1 MAPKALSSWLSSSL
15 DRQDEG
21 ALLPFIMRLTSLL
34 FIALCSLT
42 VPTAQSQNTAATAP
56 PSTSLD
62 EANRLLTAGQLDQS
76 LQQLDKLAAV
86 QPEPAGVE
94 NLRGMVFYQQ
104 GKMPEAAQAFA
115 KAVAQDPK
123 NFQAMQM
130 QGVSLFRQGDAA
142 GAIPLLEKAHNSTS
156 SANVDPNYVL
166 GLCYMDTR
174 RYDDAR
180 RAFAGQYGFGPD
192 SAQAYL
198 LAARLFLR
206 REYLPIAEASA
217 HKALELDPKLPLAH
231 LLLGEVALAGSRA
244 DEALTQ
250 FSQEAA
256 INPLFGGVYERMA
269 DAYLHN
275 GDYDHALT
283 SLNKAVLLEP
293 TSTGPYILLGK
304 VFLKQKNPLMA
315 RLYLERAVSMDPGNY
330 MAHGLLGQ
338 AYRSLGRS
346 EDAAREMQKTTEI
359 QAANTPKFEN
369 PK

>member
-1 MAPKALSSWLSSSL
+1 MHLAPLY
-15 DRQDEG
+15 
-21 ALLPFIMRLTSLL
+21 PFVLL
-34 FIALCSLT
+34 FLTAAL
-42 VPTAQSQNTAATAP
+42 PAQSQAP
-56 PSTSLD
+56 AETSPPASLA
-62 EANRLLTAGQLDQS
+62 EANRLLAAGQLDQS
-76 LQQLDKLAAV
+76 LQQLGKLAAA

-94 NLRGMVFYQQ
+94 NLRGIVFYQQ
-104 GKMPEAAQAFA
+104 GKMTEAAQAFG
-115 KAVAQDPK
+115 KAVMQDPRDYV
-123 NFQAMQM
+123 ALQM
-130 QGVSLFRQGDAA
+130 EGVSLFRQGNAA
-142 GAIPLLEKAHNSTS
+142 GAIPLLEKAHSSTS
-156 SANVDPNYVL
+156 TANVDPNYVL

-180 RAFAGQYGFGPD
+180 RAFASQYGFGGN

-217 HKALELDPKLPLAH
+217 RKALELDPKLPLAH
-231 LLLGEVALAGSRA
+231 LLLGEVALAGSKA
-244 DEALTQ
+244 DEAIAE

-256 INPLFGGVYERMA
+256 INPLYGGVYERLA

-338 AYRSLGRS
+338 AYHLLGRP
-346 EDAAREMQKTTEI
+346 EDAAHEMQKTTEI
-359 QAANTPKFEN
+359 QAATTPKFEN
-369 PK
+369 PR

>member
-1 MAPKALSSWLSSSL
+1 MRLSS
-15 DRQDEG
+15 
-21 ALLPFIMRLTSLL
+21 LLLVLL
-34 FIALCSLT
+34 CCTPVAPAESQGSAD
-42 VPTAQSQNTAATAP
+42 TAQA
-56 PSTSLD
+56 PSTGVSLA
-62 EANRLLTAGQLDQS
+62 EANRLLAAGQLDQC
-76 LQQLDKLAAV
+76 LQLLDKLAAV
-86 QPEPAGVE
+86 QPEATGVE

-104 GKMPEAAQAFA
+104 GKMQEATEAFG

-123 NFQAMQM
+123 DFASMQM
-130 QGVSLFRQGDAA
+130 EGVSLFRQGNAA
-142 GAIPLLEKAHNSTS
+142 GAIPLLEKAHSSISTV
-156 SANVDPNYVL
+156 NVDPNYVL

-180 RAFAGQYGFGPD
+180 RAFATQYGFGID

-206 REYLPIAEASA
+206 REYLPIAETSA
-217 HKALELDPKLPLAH
+217 HKALELDPQLPLAH
-231 LLLGEVALAGSRA
+231 LLLGEVALAGSKA
-244 DEALTQ
+244 DEALAE
-250 FSQEAA
+250 FNQEAA
-256 INPLFGGVYERMA
+256 INPLYGGVYERLA
-269 DAYLHN
+269 DAYMHN

-293 TSTGPYILLGK
+293 SSTGPYILLGK

-315 RLYLERAVSMDPGNY
+315 RLYLERAISMDPENY

-338 AYRSLGRS
+338 AYRSLGRP

-359 QAANTPKFEN
+359 QAATTPKFEN

>member
-1 MAPKALSSWLSSSL
+1 
-15 DRQDEG
+15 
-21 ALLPFIMRLTSLL
+21 MRLFSLL
-34 FIALCSLT
+34 LVLLSCAAAI
-42 VPTAQSQNTAATAP
+42 PAQSQGSADSAQI
-56 PSTSLD
+56 PSSSASLV
-62 EANRLLTAGQLDQS
+62 EANRLLAAGQLDQS
-76 LQQLDKLAAV
+76 LLQLDKLAAT
-86 QPEPAGVE
+86 QPEAAGVE

-104 GKMPEAAQAFA
+104 GKMSEAAEAFG
-115 KAVAQDPK
+115 KAVAQNPK
-123 NFQAMQM
+123 DFASMQM
-130 QGVSLFRQGDAA
+130 EGVSLFRRGNAA
-142 GAIPLLEKAHNSTS
+142 GAIPLLEKAHSSIST
-156 SANVDPNYVL
+156 ANVDPNYVL

-180 RAFAGQYGFGPD
+180 HAFAVQYGFGVD

-206 REYLPIAEASA
+206 REYLPIAETSA

-231 LLLGEVALAGSRA
+231 LLLGEVALAGSKS
-244 DEALTQ
+244 DEALAE
-250 FSQEAA
+250 FNQEAA
-256 INPLFGGVYERMA
+256 INPLYGGVYERLA

-293 TSTGPYILLGK
+293 SSTGPYILLGK

-338 AYRSLGRS
+338 AYRSLGRP

-359 QAANTPKFEN
+359 QAAATPKFEN